1 MIPTLRVFFLV
12 VLASMLAVTSWA
24 GAQVPLWA
32 IPREVGGHPWFIAT
46 LFDAY
51 WGFFTFYAW
60 QFYKEPSGAARALWF
75 VALVLLGN
83 IAMAV
88 YGLIVTWHLPAN
100 ASAADL
106 LLRGRPVSPLV
117 PLGLIAALVVVAGV
131 AAAW

>member
-1 MIPTLRVFFLV
+1 MIIALRVFFLV

-24 GAQVPLWA
+24 GALVPLWS

-60 QFYKEPSGAARALWF
+60 QWYKEPAWAARSLWF

-83 IAMAV
+83 MAMAV
-88 YGLIVTWHLPAN
+88 YGLIVTFRVPAN
-100 ASAADL
+100 ATAAEV
-106 LLRGRPVSPLV
+106 LLRSRPVSPLV
-117 PLGLIAALVVVAGV
+117 PLGLVAAILAVGGV
-131 AAAW
+131 AASW